1 MTQLE
6 KLKKLLRRKKGA
18 TSMEIIQGIGTVSP
32 GKRVSELRALGLT
45 ILKVQVAGKNYFRY
59 FLKEQSN
66 GKCE

>member
-18 TSMEIIQGIGTVSP
+18 TSMEIIQSIGSVSP

-59 FLKEQSN
+59 FLKEQ
-66 GKCE
+66 